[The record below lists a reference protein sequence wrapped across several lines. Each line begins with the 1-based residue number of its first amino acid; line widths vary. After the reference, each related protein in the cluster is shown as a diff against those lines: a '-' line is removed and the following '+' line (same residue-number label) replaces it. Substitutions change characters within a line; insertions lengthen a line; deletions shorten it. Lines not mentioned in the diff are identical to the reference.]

1 MHKSTHAIPAPAAPK
16 VHRTKILLLGS
27 RRSGKT
33 SIRQVLF
40 GQMSAK
46 ETFYL
51 DRTIRIVKHSYDTV
65 IPLEV
70 WDTPHNAAPESLG
83 VPLSAFGAMIFV
95 LDIQV

>member
-51 DRTIRIVKHSYDTV
+51 ERTTRIVKHAYDTV
-65 IPLEV
+65 IP
-70 WDTPHNAAPESLG
+70 APESLG